1 MRSSENSGQL
11 LGSDRLKMYI
21 GGKWV
26 ESSSGQMLESLNPYT
41 GKVWASTPD
50 ATDDDVKA
58 AIGAAREA
66 FDNGPWRNTT
76 PQQRAA
82 LMRKLGDLIARD
94 AEKMARIESTDN
106 GKLLREMLGQW
117 QYLPEW
123 LYYFAG
129 VATQACGEVLPSD
142 RPNFF
147 AFTKKEP
154 IGVVAAI
161 TPWNSPGLLM
171 MFKLAPALA
180 AGCTFVVKP
189 SEYTPVSTLVFA
201 ELVEEAGFPPGV
213 FNVVTGGAAVG
224 KALVSDPRVNK
235 ISFTGSDGVG
245 KLISAAGAE
254 NFTRVSL
261 ELGGKSPQVVFEDSD
276 LKAAANGVLAGV
288 FAATGQTCMAGS
300 RLLVQRSV
308 HDQLVEH
315 VLERVRSIR
324 LGDPMDPATEM
335 GPAATEGQFQK
346 VLSMVDAAVKEGAT
360 LAYGGVQA
368 PEGGYFVLPTV
379 LTGVTNSMTIAQ
391 DEVFGPVLS
400 VLAFDSEEEAIQIAN
415 DTRYGLA
422 AGIWTKDVQRAH
434 RVASR
439 IRAGNVWINAYRVT
453 APFAPFGGFKH
464 SGIGRE
470 NGRDGMHEYLETKTV
485 WVEMSGELRD
495 PFKLG

>member
-1 MRSSENSGQL
+1 MQSIAGNEGL
-11 LGSDRLKMYI
+11 LNGDRLKMYI

-26 ESSSGQMLESLNPYT
+26 PASTDHVLESVNPYT
-41 GKVWASTPD
+41 GQVWALAPD
-50 ATDDDVKA
+50 ASEEDVKA
-58 AIGAAREA
+58 AIGAARDA
-66 FDNGPWRNTT
+66 FDHGPWRSTT

-82 LMRKLGDLIARD
+82 LMRKLGDLVARD
-94 AEKMARIESTDN
+94 AEKLARVESTDN

-117 QYLPEW
+117 RYLPEW

-129 VATQACGEVLPSD
+129 LATQSCGEVLPSD
-142 RPNFF
+142 KPNFL

-161 TPWNSPGLLM
+161 TAWNSPGLLM

-189 SEYTPVSTLVFA
+189 SEYTPVSTLLFA

-213 FNVVTGGAAVG
+213 FNVVTGGPAAG
-224 KALVSDPRVNK
+224 KALVSDTRLDK

-245 KLISAAGAE
+245 KLIAHAGVD

-261 ELGGKSPQVVFEDSD
+261 ELGGKSPQIVFADSD
-276 LKAAANGVLAGV
+276 LEAAANGVISGV

-308 HDQLVEH
+308 HDQL
-315 VLERVRSIR
+315 LERLLNRVRAIK
-324 LGDPMDPATEM
+324 LGDPMDPETEM
-335 GPAATEGQFQK
+335 GPAATQAQFQK
-346 VLSMVDAAVKEGAT
+346 VLSMVEAATQEGAI

-368 PEGGYFVLPTV
+368 PEGGLFVLPTV
-379 LTGVTNSMTIAQ
+379 LTGVTNSMKIAQ

-400 VLAFDSEEEAIQIAN
+400 VLTFDTEDEAIQIAN

-422 AGIWTKDVQRAH
+422 AGVWTLDVQRAH
-434 RVASR
+434 RVSSR
-439 IRAGNVWINAYRVT
+439 LRAGNVWINAYRVT
-453 APFAPFGGFKH
+453 APYAPFGGFKH
-464 SGIGRE
+464 SGVGRE
-470 NGRDGMHEYLETKTV
+470 NGRDGMNEYLETKTV
-485 WVEMSGELRD
+485 WVELSGELRD